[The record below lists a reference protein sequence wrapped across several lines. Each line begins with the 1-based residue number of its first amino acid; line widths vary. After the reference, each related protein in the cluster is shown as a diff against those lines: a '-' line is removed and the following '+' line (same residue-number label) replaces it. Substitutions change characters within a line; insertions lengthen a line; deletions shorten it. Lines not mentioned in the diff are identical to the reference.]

1 MKAVYMNYVK
11 VAQTTDITEGNKKI
25 SWENKEILYPV
36 KIEGT
41 DLMIGIE

>member
-1 MKAVYMNYVK
+1 MNYVK
-11 VAQTTDITEGNKKI
+11 VAQTADITEGNKKKM